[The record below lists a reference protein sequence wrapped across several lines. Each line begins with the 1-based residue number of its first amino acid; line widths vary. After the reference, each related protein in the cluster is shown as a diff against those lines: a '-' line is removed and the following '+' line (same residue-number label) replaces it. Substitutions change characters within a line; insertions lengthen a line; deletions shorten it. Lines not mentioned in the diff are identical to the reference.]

1 MATISMME
9 HQYAPYFVPEEEKLT
24 SVTTYLIK
32 IGVKVDKRMN
42 YKADDVVRL
51 TRLQNLEVMALETAD
66 PYDRQEQTKAASDN
80 SKGMLVLLA
89 MLKTVG
95 DTFEN
100 AEVEQFKNLKLYLL
114 QPSASTVINEVRP
127 K

>member
-1 MATISMME
+1 
-9 HQYAPYFVPEEEKLT
+9 
-24 SVTTYLIK
+24 
-32 IGVKVDKRMN
+32 
-42 YKADDVVRL
+42 
-51 TRLQNLEVMALETAD
+51 MALETAD